1 MSMLLSLHIENMAVI
16 SRMDVDFSRGLSVF
30 TGETGSGKSV
40 MIESLLFLL
49 GGKPPRELLRSG
61 EEKAV
66 VAGLFG
72 EVGGELSAFLSDAGF
87 DCGEEFL
94 LQRTLT
100 QDGKTQCRLD
110 GRVIPQGILRE
121 ISRRL
126 VNIHGQN
133 DNQIL
138 LSRPSQEKILDAC
151 ANLGE
156 DLAEY
161 RAEYETYGE
170 IRRQL
175 EELHKDSA
183 QKERMRDILRFQ
195 IAEIDGAHL
204 KPGEEDVLLARRNKL
219 QNAEKIAKQS
229 EFAYRVLYG
238 SEKGA
243 ATLIDRAA
251 QSVSALSSVVPEAAA
266 MAEKLSG
273 MRYEIEDI
281 ANTVRDFAEDTEGD
295 PTAALNRVEE
305 RLDTISKLC
314 RKYGADVGEV
324 LCFREETAKS
334 LAALENSEETETK
347 LLEQCK
353 GSEETLRRLA
363 DRLHGLRSASAA
375 ELSGRIREEL
385 AYLDMPGVQFEIR
398 VSDVGRFGANG
409 ADEVEFLLSAN
420 PGEPLLP
427 LSRVASGGELAR
439 VMLTLQSVLNRMDGV
454 GTAVFDEIDTG
465 ISGKTAR
472 KIGIKLAAIGRETQ
486 VICVTHSAQIAS
498 LAGTHYK
505 ISKHEENARTYT
517 TVQKLSDKERVA
529 EVARILGGLSVTK
542 TQLDAAAEMIEEG
555 KSYR

>member
-1 MSMLLSLHIENMAVI
+1 MLISLHIENMAVI
-16 SRMDVDFSRGLSVF
+16 SRMDVDLGGGLSVF

-49 GGKPPRELLRSG
+49 GGKPPRELVRSG
-61 EEKAV
+61 EERAL
-66 VAGLFG
+66 VAGVFG
-72 EVGGELSAFLSDAGF
+72 EIGGELSAYLSDAGLT
-87 DCGEEFL
+87 CGEELL

-110 GRVIPQGILRE
+110 GRVIPQGLLRE

-138 LSRPSQEKILDAC
+138 LSRHSQGKILDAC
-151 ANLGE
+151 AHLERELLQYREEFEVYG
-156 DLAEY
+156 DLQ
-161 RAEYETYGE
+161 
-170 IRRQL
+170 RQL

-183 QKERMRDILRFQ
+183 QKERMRDMLRFQ

-204 KPGEEDVLLARRNKL
+204 KPGEEEVLLARRNKL
-219 QNAEKIAKQS
+219 QNAEKISRQS

-243 ATLIDRAA
+243 AALIDRAA
-251 QSVSALSSVVPEAAA
+251 QSVGALSSVVPEAGEL
-266 MAEKLSG
+266 AERLSS
-273 MRYEIEDI
+273 MRYEVEDI
-281 ANTVRDFAEDTEGD
+281 ANTVREFSADTEGD

-305 RLDTISKLC
+305 RLDTISRLC

-324 LCFREETAKS
+324 LRFREEAATS
-334 LAALENSEETETK
+334 LSALDHSAET
-347 LLEQCK
+347 
-353 GSEETLRRLA
+353 EETLMKSRKDCEQRLRQLA
-363 DRLHGLRSASAA
+363 DGLHTQRTAA
-375 ELSGRIREEL
+375 AKELSDKIREEL
-385 AYLDMPGVQFEIR
+385 AFLDMPGVRFDIR
-398 VSDVGRFGANG
+398 VFDVGQFGPG
-409 ADEVEFLLSAN
+409 GTDSVEFLLSAN

-427 LSRVASGGELAR
+427 LERVASGGELAR
-439 VMLTLQSVLNRMDGV
+439 VMLTLQSVLNRRDGV

-472 KIGIKLAAIGRETQ
+472 KIGIKLAAIGKETQ

-498 LAGTHYK
+498 LAGAHYK
-505 ISKHEENARTYT
+505 ISKHEENARTC
-517 TVQKLSDKERVA
+517 TVVQRLSNGERVE
-529 EVARILGGLSVTK
+529 EVARILGGLSVTQ

-555 KSYR
+555 RAYR